1 MKKITG
7 KKKLAFYAC
16 SGLGVNM
23 LNVIV
28 GSYLCSALLI
38 GGFAEEDIGR
48 WTYLDKDL
56 VIAALW
62 GVLVIAS
69 KVVDGLIDLPFSHFI
84 DNLKTRWGRKKPAI
98 LIGYIPMIIAYL
110 LFLVVPSPNA
120 GVLNTIWFSALLCIF
135 YGCYTMTMLG
145 FYSTFAE
152 VAENEGDLVF
162 LSNAKS
168 VCDVVYFSLNFALVP
183 LFVSLGLNIK
193 IVALIFLPLALTMLI
208 PLFMLKEDKAAIL
221 AEKKEKKRTTVLQSI
236 AFAFKDKPFIQWL
249 FVLCIMN
256 MGLQLF
262 LSGINEYFS
271 TTDINMTFVMASC
284 FVPVP
289 FTILIYNKLV
299 RKRGLGFAYRYI
311 LIVYSTG
318 MALMGLCRFIPT
330 GVLLPYAIMCSII
343 VSFAIGS
350 FFSVTYTVPSQR
362 ALLRQKESKAA
373 SSMYFAIQ
381 GLFEAV
387 SAGIATGGILVF
399 LKQYDLVSYLTLVV
413 AAFCMTACIL
423 SFFLPKTITLMGKDE
438 K

>member
-1 MKKITG
+1 MTKITG
-7 KKKLAFYAC
+7 KKRLLLYAC

-28 GSYLCSALLI
+28 GSYLCSALLV
-38 GGFAEEDIGR
+38 GGFAEEDIGK
-48 WTYLDKDL
+48 WTYMDKDL

-62 GVLVIAS
+62 GVLVIAA
-69 KVVDGLIDLPFSHFI
+69 KVIDGLIDLPFSHFA
-84 DNLKTRWGRKKPAI
+84 DNLKTRWGRRKPGI
-98 LIGYIPMIIAYL
+98 LIGYIPMILAYL
-110 LFLVVPSPNA
+110 LFLLPITPGKSI
-120 GVLNTIWFSALLCIF
+120 GNTIYFAALLCIF
-135 YGCYTMTMLG
+135 YGCYTLTMLT
-145 FYSTFAE
+145 YYATFAE
-152 VAENEGDLVF
+152 VTENEKDLVF

-183 LFVSLGLNIK
+183 LFVSLGINIK
-193 IVALIFLPLALTMLI
+193 FVALFFLPLALTMLI
-208 PLFMLKEDKAAIL
+208 PLFMLKENKAEIM
-221 AEKKEKKRTTVLQSI
+221 AEKKVKDRTTVISSI
-236 AFAFKDKPFIQWL
+236 VFAFKDRPFIKWL
-249 FVLCIMN
+249 CVLFIMN

-289 FTILIYNKLV
+289 LTILIYNKLV

-318 MALMGLCRFIPT
+318 MALMGLCDLIPKSL
-330 GVLLPYAIMCSII
+330 LLPYAIMCSII

-350 FFSVTYTVPSQR
+350 FFSVTYTVPSHR
-362 ALLRQKESKAA
+362 AVLRKEESKAA

-387 SAGIATGGILVF
+387 SAGLATGGILVF
-399 LKQYDLVSYLTLVV
+399 LKQEGLVSYLTLIV
-413 AAFCMTACIL
+413 AAFCMLACAL
-423 SFFLPKTITLMGKDE
+423 SFLLPKTITQMGKE
-438 K
+438 I